1 MIAAKS
7 AEPAPKTSV
16 ASRSKA
22 PSAEQVQPLYQLHQT
37 LGNNAIQ
44 RLYESGRL
52 QAKLGIGPPGDRFE
66 QEADRVADRVMRMTE
81 PLVQTKPG

>member
-16 ASRSKA
+16 AFRSKA
-22 PSAEQVQPLYQLHQT
+22 PSAEQVQPLYQLQQT
-37 LGNNAIQ
+37 LGNQAIQ
-44 RLYESGRL
+44 RWYESGRL
-52 QAKLGIGPPGDRFE
+52 QAKLGIGPLGDRFE

-81 PLVQTKPG
+81 PVIQPKPG